1 MKAKICGVKNFETLN
16 FIINHKYPPKFLGFI
31 CNYRKSKRYLNY
43 KNLKKLLNRKKKKK
57 IKFVSVL
64 VNPNEIIL
72 RKIKKLN
79 FDYLQLYDV
88 SPKKTKVIK
97 KKFKIKIITAI
108 TVKNLKDV
116 LKYKNFVNISEIIL
130 FDSKGY
136 EKSLGFNHQ
145 LLKNVTHPINKMLA
159 GNIKYNAKLDKY
171 EKITDIIDIS
181 GSLETR
187 GEKDNLKIDK
197 FLRNIKKVNDKDK
210 KKNSANRSA

>member
-31 CNYRKSKRYLNY
+31 CNYRKSKRYLNF
-43 KNLKKLLNRKKKKK
+43 KNLKKLLNCKKRKK

-88 SPKKTKVIK
+88 SPEKTKVIK

-159 GNIKYNAKLDKY
+159 GNIKYNDKLDKY

>member
-31 CNYRKSKRYLNY
+31 CNYRKSKRYLNH
-43 KNLKKLLNRKKKKK
+43 KNLKKLLNCKKRKK

-88 SPKKTKVIK
+88 SPEKTKVIK

-159 GNIKYNAKLDKY
+159 GNIKYNDKLDKY

-197 FLRNIKKVNDKDK
+197 FLKNIKKVNDKDK